1 MRTLAKTFAAV
12 ALIAVSTF
20 TMAAGKPEVANP
32 KKAVVNLSTADLAID
47 HYVAVMTEGQSAG
60 VEQLFTSD
68 FSQKVHAS
76 EDKNNSRSEVIS
88 FLKKQKGE
96 QLNCKTSTTI
106 VQESADYMIAK
117 VIMQFEGFT
126 KTDLVTLV
134 NDEGDWK
141 VSQSINSY
149 K

>member
-1 MRTLAKTFAAV
+1 MKTLAKTFAAA

-20 TMAAGKPEVANP
+20 TMAAGKPDLSNP

-60 VEQLFTSD
+60 VEQLFTAD
-68 FSQKVHAS
+68 FSQKVQAS
-76 EDKNNSRSEVIS
+76 EDKTNSRSEVIS

-117 VIMQFEGFT
+117 VTMQFEGFT

-134 NDEGDWK
+134 NDGGNWK

>member
-1 MRTLAKTFAAV
+1 M
-12 ALIAVSTF
+12 IAVSTF

-47 HYVAVMTEGQSAG
+47 HYVAVMTAGQSAG

-68 FSQKVHAS
+68 FKQKVQAS
-76 EDKNNSRSEVIS
+76 EDKTNSRSEVVS

-96 QLNCKTSTTI
+96 QLNCKISTTI
-106 VQESADYMIAK
+106 LQESVEYMIAK
-117 VIMQFEGFT
+117 VTMEFENFT

-134 NDEGDWK
+134 NEGGNWK
-141 VSQSINSY
+141 YHNPSTRISNLLFNHIFS
-149 K
+149 

>member
-1 MRTLAKTFAAV
+1 MRTLAKTFAAA

-20 TMAAGKPEVANP
+20 TMAAGNPEVANP

-68 FSQKVHAS
+68 FNQKVQVS
-76 EDKNNSRSEVIS
+76 EVKTNSRSAVIS

-106 VQESADYMIAK
+106 VEQSSDYVVAK
-117 VIMQFEGFT
+117 VTQQFEGFT

-134 NDEGDWK
+134 NDGGNWK

>member
-1 MRTLAKTFAAV
+1 MKTLAKTFAAA

-20 TMAAGKPEVANP
+20 TMAAGKPEVSNP

-68 FSQKVHAS
+68 FKQKVHATT
-76 EDKNNSRSEVIS
+76 DKTNSRSEVIY

-96 QLNCKTSTTI
+96 QLNCKTSTNI

-117 VIMQFEGFT
+117 VTMQFEGFT

-134 NDEGDWK
+134 NDGGNWK
-141 VSQSINSY
+141 ISQSINSY

>member
-1 MRTLAKTFAAV
+1 
-12 ALIAVSTF
+12 
-20 TMAAGKPEVANP
+20 MAAGKPEVSNP

-47 HYVAVMTEGQSAG
+47 HYVAVMTAGQSAV

-68 FSQKVHAS
+68 FSQKVQAS
-76 EDKNNSRSEVIS
+76 EDKTNSRSEIIS

-117 VIMQFEGFT
+117 VTMQFEGFT
-126 KTDLVTLV
+126 KTELVTLI
-134 NDEGDWK
+134 NDGGNWK

-149 K
+149 Q

>member
-1 MRTLAKTFAAV
+1 MNTLAKTLAAA

-20 TMAAGKPEVANP
+20 TMAEGKPAGENS

-47 HYVAVMTEGQSAG
+47 HYVAVMTEGQSVG

-68 FSQKVHAS
+68 FKQKVHAS
-76 EDKNNSRSEVIS
+76 TDKTNSRSEVIS

-106 VQESADYMIAK
+106 VEQSGDYMVAK
-117 VIMQFEGFT
+117 VTMQFEGFT
-126 KTDLVTLV
+126 KTDLITLV
-134 NDEGDWK
+134 NDGGNWK
-141 VSQSINSY
+141 VSQSINTY

>member
-20 TMAAGKPEVANP
+20 TMAAGKPELANP

-47 HYVAVMTEGQSAG
+47 HYVAVMTAGQSAG
-60 VEQLFTSD
+60 VEQLFTEE
-68 FSQKVHAS
+68 FSQKVQAS
-76 EDKNNSRSEVIS
+76 EDKTNSRSEVIS

-96 QLNCKTSTTI
+96 QLNCKTSTSI
-106 VQESADYMIAK
+106 IQESADYMIAK
-117 VIMQFEGFT
+117 VMMQFEGFT

-134 NDEGDWK
+134 NDGGNWK

>member
-1 MRTLAKTFAAV
+1 MKTLAKTFAAA

-20 TMAAGKPEVANP
+20 TMAAGKPEVSNP

-47 HYVAVMTEGQSAG
+47 HYVAVMTAGQSAG

-68 FSQKVHAS
+68 FSQKVQAS
-76 EDKNNSRSEVIS
+76 EDKTNSRSEVIS

-106 VQESADYMIAK
+106 VQKSVDYMVAK
-117 VIMQFEGFT
+117 VILQFENFT

-134 NDEGDWK
+134 NDGGNWK

>member
-1 MRTLAKTFAAV
+1 MKTLTKTFAAA
-12 ALIAVSTF
+12 ALIALSIF
-20 TMAAGKPEVANP
+20 TMAAAKPAGDNS
-32 KKAVVNLSTADLAID
+32 KKATVNLSTADLAID

-68 FSQKVHAS
+68 FNQKVQVS
-76 EDKNNSRSEVIS
+76 EVKTNSRSAVIS

-106 VQESADYMIAK
+106 VQESADYMLAK
-117 VIMQFEGFT
+117 VTMQFDGYT
-126 KTDLVTLV
+126 KIDLVTLV
-134 NDEGDWK
+134 NDGGNWK

>member
-1 MRTLAKTFAAV
+1 MKTLAKTLAAA
-12 ALIAVSTF
+12 ALIAVSTC
-20 TMAAGKPEVANP
+20 TMAAAKPAGDNS
-32 KKAVVNLSTADLAID
+32 KKATVNLSTADLAID
-47 HYVAVMTEGQSAG
+47 HYVVVMTEGQAAG

-68 FSQKVHAS
+68 FSQKIHAS
-76 EDKNNSRSEVIS
+76 NDKTNSRSEVIS
-88 FLKKQKGE
+88 LLKKQKGE

-106 VQESADYMIAK
+106 VEQSSDYMLAK
-117 VIMQFEGFT
+117 VTMQFDGFT

-134 NDEGDWK
+134 NDGGNWK

>member
-1 MRTLAKTFAAV
+1 MRTLAKTFAAA

-20 TMAAGKPEVANP
+20 TMAAGKPEVSNP

-60 VEQLFTSD
+60 VEQLFTTD
-68 FSQKVHAS
+68 FSQKIQAS
-76 EDKNNSRSEVIS
+76 EDKTNNRSEVIS

-96 QLNCKTSTTI
+96 QLNCKTSTSI
-106 VQESADYMIAK
+106 IQESADYMIAK
-117 VIMQFEGFT
+117 VTMQFEGFT

-134 NDEGDWK
+134 NDGGNWK

>member
-1 MRTLAKTFAAV
+1 MKTLAKTFAAA

-47 HYVAVMTEGQSAG
+47 HYVAVMTAGQSAG
-60 VEQLFTSD
+60 VEQLFTTD
-68 FSQKVHAS
+68 FSQKVKAS
-76 EDKNNSRSEVIS
+76 EDKTNSRSEVIS

-106 VQESADYMIAK
+106 VQETGDYVIAK
-117 VIMQFEGFT
+117 VTMQFEGFT

-134 NDEGDWK
+134 NDGETWK

>member
-1 MRTLAKTFAAV
+1 MKTLAKTFAAA

-47 HYVAVMTEGQSAG
+47 HYVAVMTAGQSAG
-60 VEQLFTSD
+60 VEQLFTTD
-68 FSQKVHAS
+68 FSQKVQAV
-76 EDKNNSRSEVIS
+76 EDKTNSRSEVIS

-117 VIMQFEGFT
+117 VTMQFEGFT

-134 NDEGDWK
+134 NDEGNWK

>member
-1 MRTLAKTFAAV
+1 MKTLAKIFAAA

-47 HYVAVMTEGQSAG
+47 HYIAVMTEGQSAG

-68 FSQKVHAS
+68 FKQKVQAA
-76 EDKNNSRSEVIS
+76 EAKINSRSEVID

-106 VQESADYMIAK
+106 VEQSGDYMVAK
-117 VIMQFEGFT
+117 VTQQFEEFT
-126 KTDLVTLV
+126 KTDLITLV
-134 NDEGDWK
+134 NDGGNWK

>member
-1 MRTLAKTFAAV
+1 MNTIAKTFAAA

-20 TMAAGKPEVANP
+20 SMAAGKPEVSNP

-60 VEQLFTSD
+60 VEQLFTTD
-68 FSQKVHAS
+68 FSQKVQAS
-76 EDKNNSRSEVIS
+76 EDKTNSRSEVIS

-117 VIMQFEGFT
+117 VTMQFEGFT

-134 NDEGDWK
+134 NDEGNWK

>member
-1 MRTLAKTFAAV
+1 MKTLAKTFAA
-12 ALIAVSTF
+12 ATLIAVSTF

-47 HYVAVMTEGQSAG
+47 HYVAVMTAGQSAG
-60 VEQLFTSD
+60 VEQLFTTD
-68 FSQKVHAS
+68 FSQKVQAS
-76 EDKNNSRSEVIS
+76 EDKTNSRSEVIS

-96 QLNCKTSTTI
+96 QLNCKTSTSI
-106 VQESADYMIAK
+106 IQESADYMIAK
-117 VIMQFEGFT
+117 VTMQFEGFT

-134 NDEGDWK
+134 NDGGNWK

>member
-1 MRTLAKTFAAV
+1 MNTIAKTFAAA

-60 VEQLFTSD
+60 VEQLFTTD
-68 FSQKVHAS
+68 FSQKVQAV
-76 EDKNNSRSEVIS
+76 EDKTNSRSEVIS

-117 VIMQFEGFT
+117 VTMQFEGFT
-126 KTDLVTLV
+126 KTDLLTLV
-134 NDEGDWK
+134 NDEGNWK

>member
-1 MRTLAKTFAAV
+1 MKTLAKTFAAA

-20 TMAAGKPEVANP
+20 TMAAGKPEVSNP

-60 VEQLFTSD
+60 VEQLFTAD
-68 FSQKVHAS
+68 FSQKVQAS
-76 EDKNNSRSEVIS
+76 ELKTNSRSEVIS

-117 VIMQFEGFT
+117 VTMQFEGFT

-134 NDEGDWK
+134 NDGGNWK
-141 VSQSINSY
+141 ISQSINSY

>member
-20 TMAAGKPEVANP
+20 TMAAGKPELANP

-47 HYVAVMTEGQSAG
+47 HYVAVMTAGQSAG
-60 VEQLFTSD
+60 VEQLFTTD
-68 FSQKVHAS
+68 FSQKVQAS
-76 EDKNNSRSEVIS
+76 EDKTNSRSEVIS

-96 QLNCKTSTTI
+96 QLNCKTSTSI
-106 VQESADYMIAK
+106 IQESADYMIAK
-117 VIMQFEGFT
+117 VMMQFEGFT

-134 NDEGDWK
+134 NDGGNWK

>member
-1 MRTLAKTFAAV
+1 MKTLAKTFAAA

-20 TMAAGKPEVANP
+20 TMAAGKPVGDNS

-47 HYVAVMTEGQSAG
+47 HYVAVITEGQSAG

-68 FSQKVHAS
+68 FKQKVHAS
-76 EDKNNSRSEVIS
+76 TDKTNSRSEVIS

-106 VQESADYMIAK
+106 VEQSGDYMVAK
-117 VIMQFEGFT
+117 VTMQFEGFT
-126 KTDLVTLV
+126 KTDLITLV
-134 NDEGDWK
+134 NDGGNWK
-141 VSQSINSY
+141 VSQSINTY

>member
-1 MRTLAKTFAAV
+1 MNTLTKTFAAA

-20 TMAAGKPEVANP
+20 TMAAGKPAEDNS
-32 KKAVVNLSTADLAID
+32 KKATVNLSSADLAID

-68 FSQKVHAS
+68 FNQKVQVS
-76 EDKNNSRSEVIS
+76 EVKTNSRSAVIS

-106 VQESADYMIAK
+106 VQESADYMLAK
-117 VIMQFEGFT
+117 VTMQFDGFT
-126 KTDLVTLV
+126 KIDLVTLV
-134 NDEGDWK
+134 NDGGNWK